1 MARPLWTR
9 GPPCLYSGRQD
20 SVARDLR
27 ALALESTLLPYWVL
41 FSLFA
46 AGAVQY
52 PTDYRKRI
60 QGGPL
65 FLAAAFATL
74 LLIGL
79 RFEVGGDWM
88 NYLQIFEDIGRSD
101 FLEGLWKQ
109 DPGYGLINW
118 LSHRAGLGMWG
129 VNLACGLIFTW
140 GLVRFA
146 RRQPN
151 PWLVMVVAVPYLII
165 VVAMG
170 YTRQAVAIGFIL
182 AGLAVLEQ
190 GLLRFSIYLAFA
202 VTFHKS
208 AVIVLPFVALSA
220 SYRRFVTIGILLGS
234 AVILYYA
241 FVQASVDRLM
251 TVYVDSAYA
260 SQGAGVRVAMN
271 LPPALIFLL
280 FPRRFMVGDQE
291 RKLWRNFSL
300 AALAALAIL
309 EFTSATTAVD
319 RLALYIIPL
328 QMFVLGRL
336 PFAFHSKSG
345 PSPAITLMVIAY
357 CATIEFVWLNY
368 AANAPSWLP
377 YQFYPLAHG

>member
-1 MARPLWTR
+1 M
-9 GPPCLYSGRQD
+9 
-20 SVARDLR
+20 
-27 ALALESTLLPYWVL
+27 LPYWVL

-60 QGGPL
+60 QGGPVL
-65 FLAAAFATL
+65 FAAGVATVL
-74 LLIGL
+74 MIGL
-79 RFEVGGDWM
+79 RFEVGGDWL
-88 NYLQIFEDIGRSD
+88 NYVDILEEVGRSD
-101 FLEGLWKQ
+101 FWEGVWKQ
-109 DPGYGLINW
+109 EPGYGLLNW
-118 LSHRAGLGMWG
+118 LSARAGLEIWA
-129 VNLACGLIFTW
+129 VNLACALIFTW

-151 PWLVMVVAVPYLII
+151 PWLAIVVAVPYLII

-190 GLLRFSIYLAFA
+190 GMLRFSIYLAFA
-202 VTFHKS
+202 VMFHKS
-208 AVIVLPFVALSA
+208 AVVVLPLVALSA
-220 SYRRFVTIGILLGS
+220 SYRRFVTVGILLGS
-234 AVILYYA
+234 TVILYYA

-251 TVYVDSAYA
+251 TVYVQAAYA

-280 FPRRFMVGDQE
+280 FQRRFTLSEQE

-300 AALAALAIL
+300 AGVAALAML

-328 QMFVLGRL
+328 QMFVLSRL
-336 PFAFHSKSG
+336 PFAFHGKRG
-345 PSPAITLMVIAY
+345 PSAAITLMVIAY
-357 CATIEFVWLNY
+357 SATIEFVWLNY

-377 YQFYPLAHG
+377 YQFYPLAQH

>member
-1 MARPLWTR
+1 
-9 GPPCLYSGRQD
+9 
-20 SVARDLR
+20 
-27 ALALESTLLPYWVL
+27 L

-65 FLAAAFATL
+65 LLAAGFATL
-74 LLIGL
+74 LMIGL
-79 RFEVGGDWM
+79 RYEVGGDWG
-88 NYLQIFEDIGRSD
+88 NYIDILDEVGRSD
-101 FLEGLWKQ
+101 FWAGVWKQ
-109 DPGYGLINW
+109 DPGYGLLNW
-118 LSHRAGLGMWG
+118 LSARAGLGMWA
-129 VNLACGLIFTW
+129 VNLACALVFTW

-202 VTFHKS
+202 VMFHKS
-208 AVIVLPFVALSA
+208 AVVILPLVALSA
-220 SYRRFVTIGILLGS
+220 SYRRFVTAGILLAS

-251 TVYVDSAYA
+251 TNYVESSYG

-271 LPPALIFLL
+271 LPPALLFL
-280 FPRRFMVGDQE
+280 FFQRRFTVSDQE

-300 AALAALAIL
+300 AGLMALAVL

-319 RLALYIIPL
+319 RLALYVIPL

-336 PFAFHSKSG
+336 PFAFHGKRG
-345 PSPAITLMVIAY
+345 PSAAITLMVIAY
-357 CATIEFVWLNY
+357 SATIEFVWLNY
-368 AANAPSWLP
+368 AANSPYWIP

>member
-1 MARPLWTR
+1 
-9 GPPCLYSGRQD
+9 
-20 SVARDLR
+20 
-27 ALALESTLLPYWVL
+27 L

-65 FLAAAFATL
+65 LLAAGFATL
-74 LLIGL
+74 LMIGL
-79 RFEVGGDWM
+79 RYQVGGDWD
-88 NYLQIFEDIGRSD
+88 NYVNIFDEVSRDEFWVGV
-101 FLEGLWKQ
+101 WKQ
-109 DPGYGLINW
+109 EPGYGLLNW
-118 LSHRAGLGMWG
+118 LSARAGLGMWG
-129 VNLACGLIFTW
+129 VNLVCAMVFTW

-190 GLLRFSIYLAFA
+190 GLLRFSVYLAFA
-202 VTFHKS
+202 VMFHRS
-208 AVIVLPFVALSA
+208 AVVVLPLVALSA
-220 SYRRFVTIGILLGS
+220 SYRRFVTVGILLGS

-251 TVYVDSAYA
+251 TVYVQYSYA

-271 LPPALIFLL
+271 LPPAVLFL
-280 FPRRFMVGDQE
+280 FFQRRFTVSEQE
-291 RKLWRNFSL
+291 RKLWRNFSI
-300 AALAALAIL
+300 AALAALAML
-309 EFTSATTAVD
+309 EFTAATTAVD

-336 PFAFHSKSG
+336 PFAFHGKRG
-345 PSPAITLMVIAY
+345 PSAAITLVLIAY
-357 CATIEFVWLNY
+357 SATIEFVWLNY
-368 AANAPSWLP
+368 AANAPYWIP
-377 YQFYPLAHG
+377 YQFYPSAHE

>member
-1 MARPLWTR
+1 M
-9 GPPCLYSGRQD
+9 
-20 SVARDLR
+20 
-27 ALALESTLLPYWVL
+27 LPYWVL

-52 PTDYRKRI
+52 PTDFRKRL

-65 FLAAAFATL
+65 LLAAGFATL
-74 LLIGL
+74 LMIGL
-79 RFEVGGDWM
+79 RYEVGGDWD
-88 NYLQIFEDIGRSD
+88 NYINILDEVSRDEFWVGVWR
-101 FLEGLWKQ
+101 Q
-109 DPGYGLINW
+109 DPGYGLLNW
-118 LSHRAGLGMWG
+118 LAARFGMGMWA
-129 VNLACGLIFTW
+129 VNLACALAFTW

-208 AVIVLPFVALSA
+208 AVVVLPLVALSA
-220 SYRRFVTIGILLGS
+220 SYRRFVTVGILLVS

-251 TVYVDSAYA
+251 TVYVQYSYA

-271 LPPALIFLL
+271 LPPALIFL
-280 FPRRFMVGDQE
+280 FFQRRFTASDQE
-291 RKLWRNFSL
+291 RKLWRNFSIAGL
-300 AALAALAIL
+300 AALAML
-309 EFTSATTAVD
+309 ELTSATTAVD

-336 PFAFHSKSG
+336 PFAFHSKRG
-345 PSPAITLMVIAY
+345 PSAAITLMVIAY
-357 CATIEFVWLNY
+357 SATIEFVWLNY
-368 AANAPSWLP
+368 AANAPFWIP
-377 YQFYPLAHG
+377 YQFYPSAHD